1 MKISLS
7 DIIKEH
13 FNTFK
18 KSDGR
23 FLVVDLVIFLVIP
36 IILTILIFMFVLK

>member
-23 FLVVDLVIFLVIP
+23 FLVVDLVIFLLIP
-36 IILTILIFMFVLK
+36 INFHVCPKRDT